1 MALETETNEYLTF
14 TLDQEQY
21 AAEVGRVREVL
32 ELLPMT
38 KLPRMPEYMKGVI
51 NIRGSVVPV
60 VDLRRKFGMSEVS
73 ETVDTSIIVMD
84 VGEGEKKLIVGCLAD
99 SVEEVINI
107 LPEDVEPA
115 PSFGT
120 AVDTEFIDGIAKREE
135 QFIILLDIDRVFE
148 ESELQLMQRDPG
160 ALPNDRST
168 DE

>member
-1 MALETETNEYLTF
+1 MAVETETNQYLTF

-21 AAEVGRVREVL
+21 AADVGKVREVL
-32 ELLPMT
+32 ELLPLT
-38 KLPRMPEYMKGVI
+38 KLPQMPDYMKGVI

-84 VGEGEKKLIVGCLAD
+84 VGDGERRLTVGCLAD
-99 SVEEVINI
+99 SVEEVIDI
-107 LPEDVEPA
+107 PPDTIEPA

-120 AVDTEFIDGIAKREE
+120 AVDTHFIDGIAKREE

-148 ESELQLMQRDPG
+148 DTELQAMQQEQE
-160 ALPNDRST
+160 S
-168 DE
+168 

>member
-1 MALETETNEYLTF
+1 MAVETDTNQFLTF
-14 TLDQEQY
+14 TLDEEQY
-21 AAEVGRVREVL
+21 AADVGKVREVL

-38 KLPRMPEYMKGVI
+38 KLPRMPDYMKGVI

-84 VGEGEKKLIVGCLAD
+84 VGEGEKNLTVGCLAD
-99 SVEEVINI
+99 SVEEVVNI

-120 AVDTEFIDGIAKREE
+120 AVDTEFIEGIAKREE

-148 ESELQLMQRDPG
+148 ESELELIQRES
-160 ALPNDRST
+160 DR
-168 DE
+168 

>member
-1 MALETETNEYLTF
+1 MPVETETNQYLTF

-21 AAEVGRVREVL
+21 AADVGRVREVL
-32 ELLPMT
+32 ELLPLT

-84 VGEGEKKLIVGCLAD
+84 VGRGDKNLTVGCLAD
-99 SVEEVINI
+99 SVEEVIDI
-107 LPEDVEPA
+107 PPDTIEPA

-120 AVDTEFIDGIAKREE
+120 AVDTRFIDGIAKREE

-148 ESELQLMQRDPG
+148 DTELEAINQE
-160 ALPNDRST
+160 AKS
-168 DE
+168 

>member
-1 MALETETNEYLTF
+1 MAVETDTNQYLTF
-14 TLDQEQY
+14 TLDEEQY
-21 AAEVGRVREVL
+21 AADVGKVREVL

-38 KLPRMPEYMKGVI
+38 KLPKMPEYMRGVI

-60 VDLRRKFGMSEVS
+60 VDLRRKFGMSDVS

-84 VGEGEKKLIVGCLAD
+84 VGKGEKNLTVGCLAD

-120 AVDTEFIDGIAKREE
+120 AVDTEFIEGIAKREE
-135 QFIILLDIDRVFE
+135 QFIILLDIDKVFE
-148 ESELQLMQRDPG
+148 ESELKLMQREPG
-160 ALPNDRST
+160 AGPEDRSG
-168 DE
+168 DG

>member
-1 MALETETNEYLTF
+1 MAVETDTNQFLTF
-14 TLDQEQY
+14 TLDEEQY
-21 AAEVGRVREVL
+21 AADVGKVREVL

-38 KLPRMPEYMKGVI
+38 KLPRMPDYMKGVI

-84 VGEGEKKLIVGCLAD
+84 VGEGEKNLTVGCLAD

-120 AVDTEFIDGIAKREE
+120 AVDTEFIEGIAKREE

-148 ESELQLMQRDPG
+148 ESELELIQRES
-160 ALPNDRST
+160 DR
-168 DE
+168 